1 LADVNSNININ
12 FNTAAALAQ
21 LRSLQAGLS
30 RFHQSLAE
38 GNLAAANAQKGLNA
52 QLIQSVGATGKFSA
66 SQVKVAGS
74 TLAFTSALEKNKLS
88 LREYYR
94 YTMAAAT
101 ANTRVMGKAFAQ
113 EREIINRARRDR
125 VKALQAQYVQ
135 MNKSNAGFMDAIRI
149 MPKSLQMASGKF
161 TELGTRIQYAAQ
173 RQQFLNQLLKQGST
187 QLLNF
192 GKNTQWAGR
201 QLMVGMTMPLVLFG
215 AAAAK
220 SFRELETAIVK
231 FKRVYGNAF
240 TNESEINLA
249 VENIRALATEYT
261 KYGVAVKDTMDMA
274 ATAAA
279 AGFTGRALTAQVET
293 ATKLAV
299 LGQIEQQQALETTI
313 SLQNAFGL
321 SSEELAKKIDFLN
334 AVENQTVLSIE
345 DLTIA
350 IPKAA
355 PIIKQLGG
363 SVEDLAF
370 FLTAMKEG
378 GINAAE
384 GANALKSGLA
394 SMINPS
400 KKAAA
405 FLGDL
410 GINIKGIV
418 EANAGNLQN
427 TIIGF
432 AQALDTLDPL
442 NRARAI
448 EQMFG
453 KFQFSRLS
461 TLFQNVTK
469 DSSQASRALS
479 LAGSSVEELA
489 ILSEREMGKIEDSVG
504 VKFQAAIEQFKQ
516 DIMPLGKIFLE
527 ALTPVVK
534 FFGGLF
540 EKFNGLGDKTKKII
554 AIVVG
559 AVAGLGPVV
568 LMTFGLLMNAVANG
582 IKLFAMLRGGIAKL
596 NGKTNIMGAGF
607 NYMTQEQIENA
618 ASSSQLHQT
627 HTRLVEVFNVEK
639 TAVSGLAASYSAL
652 STQMRAMASQ
662 NPALFAGGKPGAMN
676 AVRGLPPVKR
686 YKTGILSVPGPKGAG
701 DVVPAM
707 LSPGEAVIPT
717 KTTNKYRGLISA
729 MFKDKV
735 PGFMAGRLP
744 GGPGKGVPLSPGPK
758 AVRDAQQARYRR
770 INDAR
775 QGYSDPHPEKQTG
788 PTFIGMPKSSS
799 EATQSRQIL
808 DKISNQVRL
817 GEFGSVP
824 PTDFGTMLQS
834 FSGRSFPA
842 RGVGGVYRKSNGQIV
857 VVKPTIDAKTALAEV
872 RATQIAREVH
882 GLVSPKQTIRTMMDP
897 TDPTGQRKFIV
908 IESPYDPR
916 IATTTGKFS
925 KSEMVKQLVAST
937 LRGDKDLQRPNL
949 SGNVLSDVGTAG
961 VFDRASGFRDF
972 AKVMPSMEQQAI
984 VNLLGVKGGAKKFF
998 AQETSATAA
1007 SMTPA
1012 QYDTAIKAEIR
1023 KSIPRLENLLKTW
1036 NLGPEEKIV
1045 YGNML
1050 QRLKDGAK
1058 TDWAALQPMHARA
1071 GDGVIKAIRGINPES
1086 LSVEQREQ
1094 LSRYSLASLGEEQSS
1109 IDNLKG
1115 TVNKQFLDRLETID
1129 PDRARV
1135 IKAAWFGGKV
1145 DNVPPTG
1152 GSQSFSSPR
1161 QTTFLN
1167 ELDKMTPVNI
1177 DGVTKYV
1184 HDDDMDAFASDPKGR
1199 AKWARTSQ
1207 EVRDM
1212 LLYRMG
1218 AEPDDKGRFVANKK
1232 FTGRFG
1238 DLGAF
1243 TKTLRSTGKQSGGGL
1258 GNTSKIVKPFAKQ
1271 EIEEYNKRVG
1281 NPLTTITGK
1290 QMLADGWSPEEVKD
1304 RLKEN
1309 LSHIKKEVT
1318 GSTSGALKMK
1328 TGEALY
1334 DTRLLN
1340 NYLNADRRSSKI
1352 LDWNGPNNILGL
1364 SDVEEYRRAADFMA
1378 KEQHPTNANER
1389 ALLAKAAELDQI
1401 VINHKDKGNKVPSDL
1416 IIADKRVPKALRTL
1430 ISDPRFQPGRL
1441 LNLAAQSADQV
1452 LVNPN
1457 NETKITVNPKTKKVK
1472 EQRLTNAN
1480 TTPKPVGAVAD
1491 SGSRLDT
1498 RATSLGPNQ
1507 SVVTRSQLLNFR
1519 RGFAKIPTFSMPGK
1533 IDGDPSVGKIT
1544 SSDQL
1549 SKAAQKRINAGL
1561 AEKARLL
1568 AKENKLTKTQIT
1580 RAIEKI
1586 RTQRTETEIT
1596 KANIRLQTQAA
1607 NEAKKNALSPKQ
1619 QKKLDRQTVRQNRME
1634 KVGRYSGGVSMAL
1647 GTAGMGLMMAGQEKA
1662 GMAAMGAS
1670 AVAGLAPMLTN
1681 PAGAVAAGLMVAVGA
1696 IVAFNMALDKAK
1708 KEGIALGNAMSMT
1721 KGKLIE
1727 LSKITNTV
1735 SASESADRKRADLL
1749 VGANEKQR
1757 KVGQTILE
1765 SDFGKSLLADIEA
1778 QVKAGFSSA
1787 DIGKNMGVQL
1797 SAAMLSGVIDSDQAR
1812 SLAMAIGNEL
1822 KDYPLSANIAAEIIQ
1837 ITGPNGENIKKDPL
1851 QVALDID
1858 KKTFET
1864 SKKMVDYA
1872 SGQSFSYW
1880 NALNAFGGIGSVSQ
1894 QFGPIVGGALGKF
1907 SMFDRNKNTSTLIG
1921 PGGTMASAESA
1932 RKGEKGTWHQVQQSI
1947 NPYIYQ
1953 DWYDPKKSGMDKAL
1967 SVLTFGT
1974 TSAYFQI
1981 RDAKAASLKIQTAG
1995 AQLMVQELANNQQ
2008 IIDSLNKQYDIRLKS
2023 AKTEKERAKIQEE
2036 RRAALD
2042 GVNAQNQNQINTI
2055 LASKDKIGE
2064 DAWNAA
2070 IKGAVDELYPKG
2082 PQAALKD
2089 AALLQLE
2096 GMADSAFK
2104 TEMQLQF
2111 ASNLI
2116 DPMTLI
2122 DLLSNEPFQKEYNI
2136 LVDTTFKGDA
2146 AGASVF
2152 SQLMSKAG
2160 LGTDQK
2166 TNVTAMINDTTT
2178 YDAAMKN
2185 ATTDEQ
2191 RAKARGDRQEQID
2204 SIKEAV
2210 AALSQIQETYGINL
2224 DVNDNSVAKVQRIAD
2239 MVKALGGKK
2248 GVTKAELKIMADP
2261 KLGGDPRYQYILDN
2275 WEALVG
2281 DGLTMSATMLLNLE
2295 TMVTDDM
2302 ILQGYLQAAGTTSE
2316 IQTNELMQKGMIPSW
2331 AMDRTAKEKA
2341 AAYFAANPAK
2351 FKEIFGVEYEGQDP
2365 PVKVA
2370 DPLEFLQPL
2379 AMQLKQV
2386 RDNAF
2391 NALTPVKSLLEAF
2404 TNKKTQKDAF
2414 NLFDGIQ
2421 NRLLRFGVGKDFRE
2435 AIDSMSAEEFS
2446 KVAELT
2452 GDRALFTFEKD
2463 KPRSKDTITGLTDT
2477 GLAADQGYRE
2487 RNLGTFNLAN
2497 EETIKDI
2504 QDQSKAYNI
2513 LIGNGLSA
2521 AQALEV
2527 VADKSQAAAIAAGAI
2542 SSSDPDWKL
2551 YISNIKE
2558 STTALERQ
2566 AALNDAIKANE
2577 EFRLY
2582 ADMPNLVSQMKELG
2596 YSTDQVDAVLGNP
2609 KLAKFLVND
2618 LKDGKLDSKEIADYL
2633 NGIEARKII
2642 DIQVALNNGD
2652 IEKASQNG
2660 RQLVDE
2666 LFAAQEGLILFS
2678 DDAKLIKKNEK
2689 EISDKQLLIAGFQQE
2704 IDKLNDKIEDGQ
2716 RKIEEAYT
2724 RPIEDLNEEINDLTR
2739 DLETNPL
2746 FGDRAIK
2753 KIQDESSILSNDL
2766 EIINHAADEVN
2777 KRYDEQAEALSEIQK
2792 INENIV
2798 EQQSNQLDLAD
2809 ALSKGD
2815 ISAAAEAVQAMR
2827 EANAS
2832 QFASDQSD
2840 ALEQARQ
2847 NELNALV
2854 GPQRGLTA
2862 EQISEKQYENAQ
2874 KIYEMENNPTR
2885 LSILE
2890 MIIGK
2895 QDQIYN
2901 YEESR
2906 ELALRGIRKLEDAI
2920 FKIEE
2925 ESIEPLQERIDKL
2938 IYENSV
2944 IQDRINKQIAELTV
2958 LGETRDTWG
2967 EINAKLDYAAAAFK
2981 ALNGS
2986 KDLAGLLQSIR
2997 EIDSTWTNIL
3007 QTMSLYAGA
3016 IPSNG
3021 SVQDSINKIGGVGAT
3036 AYVAPESTAEDV
3048 AAAEKFDSVVAELDH
3063 AQAALDSAQEDF
3075 DAAVKLGNAYGVR
3088 NAGVRLENAKARLAA
3103 AQIAYNATLPSSDS
3117 NNPGGRNKNTFQY
3130 LATGGKVKPEYFET
3144 GKLARGTDTVPA
3156 MLTPGEFVVKKS
3168 AVKKYGSKF
3177 FKNLNDKKY
3186 PKKTASITPA
3196 AVLDIISRIGPS
3208 LDIKPKSA
3216 YDANNQPTGSP
3227 QGRYWGELERLYEGS
3242 PIGFDKNGKPI
3253 FNTTGKDPWGGTEI
3267 PGLPFSGKVANFSDY
3282 FHQLAEQPKASSSP
3296 GMGIDK
3302 TPDRYAGSGASTGGI
3317 GSGVYRAGGLQLF
3330 SRGGMVNPLMM
3341 HDGGM
3346 VGRPPH
3352 PNAPEGHIH
3361 HPDGSMTFK
3370 GKALTRDG
3378 NPAGFREIFRK
3389 SNWEQTANF
3398 FGLPSIGKTIQDL
3411 VKFGGPHG
3419 MIMAKLQG
3427 KEMKSNLGDNLTA
3440 ALSVIPIPVM
3450 KLLKPAMNLVSK
3462 VIPQGAKNFL
3472 ANQGIDMFSKLS
3484 TKLNA
3489 PKITSKP
3496 NTEPS
3501 LSKDTIEMI
3510 EKYKANIQTNIKE
3523 IEQLKNGTYLHPG
3536 TKEPVVGQEAE
3547 NLINYRKGWIV
3558 EDQERIALGLK
3569 YDVPPD
3575 IFGTLGEYTTHPTT
3589 AQGTNKEAIDLIANL
3604 RKIGKPM
3611 TVYRGLSYKDLGDIA
3626 GFRMMPNTLGMMNGL
3641 DWMKQWGHPM
3651 EVLAPGAAYAH
3662 GWLPNA
3668 ADLIKASGKPAPR
3681 SDDLKN
3687 AAPFM
3692 WFGQGIKPGESW
3704 IPENIK
3710 STTESLDWAKYIAN
3724 QGGTG
3729 GGEAGAVARIEL
3741 GPDVRGLK
3749 NLMDFGM
3756 GGTVA
3761 DLTATEQLLAPY
3773 TNYILKEVKPL
3784 GLNIPGK
3791 GGFERVDYHVGH
3803 KYYTSPDIPL
3813 GSGPFDEWVGGNNFS
3828 KLLDE
3833 YVFEANQ
3840 TLPVPSIAGDM
3851 GYPTF
3856 NTVSNSS
3863 TIDSISELTS
3873 NSVSPDYIA
3882 NVAARAA
3889 TMSAVAEKL
3898 RTNALEKQ
3906 NLQNAAKAEG
3916 YAKRGYAS
3924 GGLVPKHFAAG
3935 GYASGT
3941 DTVPAML
3948 TPGEFVIKK
3957 SSVDK
3962 YGKDFLHDINVQR
3975 LHDGGEVGHRHLSA
3989 GHMASDYKA
3998 RKPWY
4003 KKVGNFIAEAVKETG
4018 RSAEWL
4024 AHLNSQLMYGDKSPT
4039 GFVIKKLTGTSLPE
4053 PKFISKNNQDTYDA
4067 IAALRAAGMDSE
4079 ANKAFA
4085 MKTGMSGLNVG
4096 SLFVGGAL
4104 GSGLT
4109 RSAIS
4114 AYGATKGV
4122 PALGTLLPTGSLSY
4136 GTKAG
4141 LGAASNLGSSAYLS
4155 TTKAFTPKTT
4165 VHAMGPEGFNS
4176 PSLVQKSVTTKEN
4189 PITKSLKELFG
4200 KATNAISSGVKGIV
4214 PNILQ
4219 NPLMT
4224 RVASMFPKIN
4234 SFTIPKIISTIKQKK
4249 GIELSPWEKAQKDAM
4264 ELANSGGFTP
4274 IESLMSAKYSTLV
4287 QELSALTPKSG
4298 TFKAP
4303 KSGIEYG
4310 YHFYPG
4316 KVSQLDDESRLIPGI
4331 ENFSISGH
4339 LGEALGPAHK
4349 IAVTDLVSGTP
4360 IASLTWD
4367 SITGT
4372 IGMAQTLKAYQDQG
4386 IMRWLNEYA
4395 ATFSRLK
4402 HSLYRT
4408 EEGKGY
4414 STAIGGIMP
4423 DKIVVDRP
4431 LPINLAIL
4439 EALKTSGIGSVFED
4453 HIKRLGPGLNIR
4465 TIPPAIRTPAL
4476 PDPVPLRSSREDFL
4490 DWMRRAQEPNVIPK
4504 PDTVTT
4510 EPSRSVFDWLR
4521 GTWSRVTKDPD
4532 VISKPDTPAFTEP
4545 TGRLIFPLNQSGT
4558 IFRDDGTLA
4567 AQISNIRY
4575 GPDDVYRNYLD
4586 EALISSI
4593 GRAAIRKGNDGN
4605 LYYKAKGGIIPEKF
4619 VSGGYA
4625 MGTDTVPAM
4634 LTPGEFVMSRYAVQS
4649 HGADTMKAINN
4660 GSTVGESVYNY
4671 SINVNVK
4678 SDSNPDEIARAVMT
4692 QIKSVDSQKIR
4703 GVRV

>member
-1 LADVNSNININ
+1 MADVNSNININ
-12 FNTAAALAQ
+12 FDTNAALAQ

-52 QLIQSVGATGKFSA
+52 QLLQSVGATGKFSA

-125 VKALQAQYVQ
+125 VKALQAQYIQ

-201 QLMVGMTMPLVLFG
+201 QLMVGLTMPLALFG
-215 AAAAK
+215 SAAAK

-261 KYGVAVKDTMDMA
+261 KYGVSVTKTMEMA
-274 ATAAA
+274 GTAAA
-279 AGFTGRALTAQVET
+279 AGFSGRALTAQVET

-378 GINAAE
+378 GINASE

-540 EKFNGLGDKTKKII
+540 EKFNGLGDSTKKVI
-554 AIVVG
+554 AVVVA
-559 AVAGLGPVV
+559 AVAGLGPIV

-676 AVRGLPPVKR
+676 SVRGLPPVRK

-775 QGYSDPHPEKQTG
+775 QGYSEPHPEKKTG

-808 DKISNQVRL
+808 DKISNQVKL

-916 IATTTGKFS
+916 IASMSGKFS

-1012 QYDTAIKAEIR
+1012 QYDTAIKTEIR
-1023 KSIPRLENLLKTW
+1023 KSIPRLENLLKSW
-1036 NLGPEEKIV
+1036 DKNLGPEEKIV

-1058 TDWAALQPMHARA
+1058 TNWAALHPIHARA
-1071 GDGVIKAIRGINPES
+1071 GE
-1086 LSVEQREQ
+1086 
-1094 LSRYSLASLGEEQSS
+1094 
-1109 IDNLKG
+1109 
-1115 TVNKQFLDRLETID
+1115 
-1129 PDRARV
+1129 
-1135 IKAAWFGGKV
+1135 
-1145 DNVPPTG
+1145 
-1152 GSQSFSSPR
+1152 
-1161 QTTFLN
+1161 
-1167 ELDKMTPVNI
+1167 
-1177 DGVTKYV
+1177 GVTKLELGDFEKFKNV
-1184 HDDDMDAFASDPKGR
+1184 PESKAQIEKLVTGLSNDAAGQLERLPKEQRDRVLAALGKEKPAPTHMSQGKLMKFVKENMIYRDGLFYDKKSLDAGR
-1199 AKWARTSQ
+1199 DTAGKTYDQ
-1207 EVRDM
+1207 VM
-1212 LLYRMG
+1212 KKVFYQMG
-1218 AEPDDKGRFVANKK
+1218 LVEKD
-1232 FTGRFG
+1232 
-1238 DLGAF
+1238 GAF
-1243 TKTLRSTGKQSGGGL
+1243 VSDKKINMPSRLRDAMSPEGKAGGGWRTNVPKSSLLWKALDAEEQNFRAANMVAGKNDPLKNVREKLKSLGYTEKQIATALRS
-1258 GNTSKIVKPFAKQ
+1258 
-1271 EIEEYNKRVG
+1271 E
-1281 NPLTTITGK
+1281 
-1290 QMLADGWSPEEVKD
+1290 
-1304 RLKEN
+1304 
-1309 LSHIKKEVT
+1309 LSHVE
-1318 GSTSGALKMK
+1318 K
-1328 TGEALY
+1328 TGESGRGPAKYSKGSAMFDL
-1334 DTRLLN
+1334 RLLN
-1340 NYLNADRRSSKI
+1340 NYMNTKNRPQNI
-1352 LDWNGPNNILGL
+1352 LDWNAKNGNPLGL
-1364 SDVEEYRRAADFMA
+1364 TPTQIKEFEKAANYMKPGA
-1378 KEQHPTNANER
+1378 HPTTLDDIKLVQKSAQLDVLADEYLKQQKVKPKGFPKLGQVNASKGLL
-1389 ALLAKAAELDQI
+1389 ALLDDRIGTGYYDSSKPVFNLSSGVDQSQ
-1401 VINHKDKGNKVPSDL
+1401 K
-1416 IIADKRVPKALRTL
+1416 
-1430 ISDPRFQPGRL
+1430 
-1441 LNLAAQSADQV
+1441 V
-1452 LVNPN
+1452 LVDPN
-1457 NETKITVNPKTKKVK
+1457 NEFKVDTKTGKVTK
-1472 EQRLTNAN
+1472 LTNAN
-1480 TTPKPVGAVAD
+1480 TGAKPAGAVAD
-1491 SGSRLDT
+1491 SGSSRDRRTTTET
-1498 RATSLGPNQ
+1498 RTQ
-1507 SVVTRSQLLNFR
+1507 RVVTRSQLASFR
-1519 RGFAKIPTFSMPGK
+1519 RGFGKIPGFSMPGK

-1549 SKAAQKRINAGL
+1549 SKAAQKRIDAGL

-1619 QKKLDRQTVRQNRME
+1619 QKKLDRQTVRQNRVE
-1634 KVGRYSGGVSMAL
+1634 KVSRFSGGASMAL
-1647 GTAGMGLMMAGQEKA
+1647 GTAGMGLMMAGNEKG
-1662 GMAAMGAS
+1662 GMAMMGAS
-1670 AVAGLAPMLTN
+1670 AVAGMAPSLMN
-1681 PAGAVAAGLMVAVGA
+1681 PVGAVVAGLAVAVGA
-1696 IVAFNMALDKAK
+1696 IVAFNMALSKAK

-1727 LSKITNTV
+1727 LSKITNSV

-1765 SDFGKSLLADIEA
+1765 SEFGKSLLADIET

-1851 QVALDID
+1851 KVALDID

-1864 SKKMVDYA
+1864 SNKMIDYA
-1872 SGQSFSYW
+1872 SKQSFSYF
-1880 NALNAFGGIGSVSQ
+1880 NALSAYGGIGSTANQ
-1894 QFGPIVGGALGKF
+1894 MGPILGGVLGKL
-1907 SMFDRNKNTSTLIG
+1907 SIFDRNKNTSTLIG
-1921 PGGTMASAESA
+1921 SGGTMASSESA
-1932 RKGEKGTWHQVQQSI
+1932 RKGEKGTWHRVQQAI
-1947 NPYIYQ
+1947 NPAIYQ

-1974 TSAYFQI
+1974 TSTYFQI

-2008 IIDSLNKQYDIRLKS
+2008 IIDSLNKQYDIRLKT

-2042 GVNAQNQNQINTI
+2042 GVNAQNKNQINTI
-2055 LASKDKIGE
+2055 LASKDKIGV

-2178 YDAAMKN
+2178 YDKAMANAGFDADGNRVSEADADKN
-2185 ATTDEQ
+2185 RATA
-2191 RAKARGDRQEQID
+2191 RANRQEQID

-2248 GVTKAELKIMADP
+2248 SVTKLELEAMKNA
-2261 KLGGDPRYQYILDN
+2261 DPRYQYIFDN

-2331 AMDRTAKEKA
+2331 AQDRTTKEKA

-2365 PVKVA
+2365 PVKVT

-2404 TNKKTQKDAF
+2404 TNKQTQKDAF

-2421 NRLLRFGVGKDFRE
+2421 NRLLKMGVGKDFRE
-2435 AIDSMSAEEFS
+2435 AIDSMSAEDFA
-2446 KVAELT
+2446 KVAALT
-2452 GDRALFTFEKD
+2452 GDRALFTFEKG
-2463 KPRSKDTITGLTDT
+2463 KARSKDTIKGLTDT
-2477 GLAADQGYRE
+2477 GKAVDQGYRE

-2527 VADKSQAAAIAAGAI
+2527 VADKAQAAALASGAI
-2542 SSSDPDWKL
+2542 SSSDPDWQT
-2551 YISNIKE
+2551 YVTNIRLAN
-2558 STTALERQ
+2558 TALERQ
-2566 AALNDAIKANE
+2566 ATLNNAIKANE

-2582 ADMPNLVSQMKELG
+2582 ADMPLLVSQMKELG
-2596 YSTDQVDAVLGNP
+2596 YSVDQIDAVLGDP
-2609 KLAKFLVND
+2609 KLAKILVEN
-2618 LKDGKLDSKEIADYL
+2618 LKNGESAAKAIADYID
-2633 NGIEARKII
+2633 NIEARKII
-2642 DIQVALNNGD
+2642 DIQVALNKGD
-2652 IEKASQNG
+2652 LKGASQNG
-2660 RQLVDE
+2660 RQLVDD
-2666 LFAAQEGLILFS
+2666 LFAAQEGLILFGA
-2678 DDAKLIKKNEK
+2678 DAKLIRANEK
-2689 EISDKQLLIAGFQQE
+2689 EIADKQLQIAGFQQTIE
-2704 IDKLNDKIEDGQ
+2704 KLNDQIEDGQ
-2716 RKIEEAYT
+2716 RKIEESYT
-2724 RPIEDLNEEINDLTR
+2724 RPIEDLNEEINDLSR

-2753 KIQDESSILSNDL
+2753 KIQDESSVLSNDL
-2766 EIINHAADEVN
+2766 EIINHAAEEVN
-2777 KRYDEQAEALSEIQK
+2777 KRYDEQADALSEIQK

-2815 ISAAAEAVQAMR
+2815 ISAAAQAVQAMR
-2827 EANAS
+2827 EASAS
-2832 QFASDQSD
+2832 QFESDQSD

-2847 NELNALV
+2847 NELMSLV
-2854 GPQRGLTA
+2854 GPKSGLTA
-2862 EQISEKQYENAQ
+2862 EQINEKQYVNAQ
-2874 KIYEMENNPTR
+2874 KIYDMENDPTR

-2895 QDQIYN
+2895 QDQIYS

-2920 FKIEE
+2920 SKIEE
-2925 ESIEPLQERIDKL
+2925 ESIEPLQERIDAL
-2938 IYENSV
+2938 VYQNQV
-2944 IQDRINKQIAELTV
+2944 IQARIDKEIAELTV
-2958 LGETRDTWG
+2958 LGNTKIAWA
-2967 EINAKLDYAAAAFK
+2967 EINAQLDAAGAAFA

-2986 KDLAGLLQSIR
+2986 KDLAGLLASAR
-2997 EIDSTWTNIL
+2997 ELDQTWSNIVKTL
-3007 QTMSLYAGA
+3007 SLYAGA
-3016 IPSNG
+3016 APTTG
-3021 SVQDSINKIGGVGAT
+3021 PLQDAINAIGGVGAN
-3036 AYVAPESTAEDV
+3036 AYVPPVSTAEDIA
-3048 AAAEKFDSVVAELDH
+3048 AAAEFDRVVAELDK
-3063 AQAALDSAQEDF
+3063 AQAYSDWIAENGRSEEQFKL
-3075 DAAVKLGNAYGVR
+3075 AA
-3088 NAGVRLENAKARLAA
+3088 ARLAA
-3103 AQIAYNATLPSSDS
+3103 AQAAYDATIPKYDP
-3117 NNPGGRNKNTFQY
+3117 NTVGGGGGLNSFRFM
-3130 LATGGKVKPEYFET
+3130 ATGGMVRPKYFKT
-3144 GKLARGTDTVPA
+3144 GGINKGTDTVPA
-3156 MLTPGEFVVKKS
+3156 MLTPGEFVVKRS

-3186 PKKTASITPA
+3186 SKNNKAITPKE
-3196 AVLDIISRIGPS
+3196 VLDIVRNLGSSIPV
-3208 LDIKPKSA
+3208 KPKSA

-3227 QGRYWGELERLYEGS
+3227 QGRYWGELERLYQGS
-3242 PIGFDKNGKPI
+3242 PLGFDKNGKPI

-3282 FHQLAEQPKASSSP
+3282 WHQLAEQPRESSGP

-3302 TPDRYAGSGASTGGI
+3302 TPDRYAGSGASMGGI
-3317 GSGVYRAGGLQLF
+3317 GSGVYGITGLRMF
-3330 SRGGMVNPLMM
+3330 SKGGMVPHSLGMSSMGKGSGKTSQNSLLPGVRENRYQYGPGKTR
-3341 HDGGM
+3341 GGFE
-3346 VGRPPH
+3346 P
-3352 PNAPEGHIH
+3352 
-3361 HPDGSMTFK
+3361 
-3370 GKALTRDG
+3370 
-3378 NPAGFREIFRK
+3378 GFRK
-3389 SNWEQTANF
+3389 EQFEQVANF
-3398 FGLPSIGKTIQDL
+3398 FGLPSIAKTGYDL
-3411 VKFGGPHG
+3411 AKYGGIPG
-3419 MIMAKLQG
+3419 MIQAKIDG
-3427 KEMKSNLGDNLTA
+3427 KEMRSNAGDNLTA
-3440 ALSVIPIPVM
+3440 ALSVIPIPLM
-3450 KLLKPAMNLVSK
+3450 KLLKPLGRFASK
-3462 VIPQGAKNFL
+3462 IVPQGVKNFISDPVKGL
-3472 ANQGIDMFSKLS
+3472 GIDMFSKLS
-3484 TKLNA
+3484 AKLN
-3489 PKITSKP
+3489 
-3496 NTEPS
+3496 PS
-3501 LSKDTIEMI
+3501 VSTPTGSLV
-3510 EKYKANIQTNIKE
+3510 
-3523 IEQLKNGTYLHPG
+3523 EQ
-3536 TKEPVVGQEAE
+3536 
-3547 NLINYRKGWIV
+3547 
-3558 EDQERIALGLK
+3558 GLT
-3569 YDVPPD
+3569 PP
-3575 IFGTLGEYTTHPTT
+3575 T
-3589 AQGTNKEAIDLIANL
+3589 
-3604 RKIGKPM
+3604 
-3611 TVYRGLSYKDLGDIA
+3611 
-3626 GFRMMPNTLGMMNGL
+3626 NTLPKDPNLWDDNYFSEPYVPTKTEKVLSSLANTGKVGL
-3641 DWMKQWGHPM
+3641 ELSH
-3651 EVLAPGAAYAH
+3651 
-3662 GWLPNA
+3662 
-3668 ADLIKASGKPAPR
+3668 LIYK
-3681 SDDLKN
+3681 
-3687 AAPFM
+3687 
-3692 WFGQGIKPGESW
+3692 
-3704 IPENIK
+3704 
-3710 STTESLDWAKYIAN
+3710 T
-3724 QGGTG
+3724 
-3729 GGEAGAVARIEL
+3729 
-3741 GPDVRGLK
+3741 
-3749 NLMDFGM
+3749 
-3756 GGTVA
+3756 
-3761 DLTATEQLLAPY
+3761 
-3773 TNYILKEVKPL
+3773 
-3784 GLNIPGK
+3784 
-3791 GGFERVDYHVGH
+3791 
-3803 KYYTSPDIPL
+3803 
-3813 GSGPFDEWVGGNNFS
+3813 
-3828 KLLDE
+3828 
-3833 YVFEANQ
+3833 
-3840 TLPVPSIAGDM
+3840 
-3851 GYPTF
+3851 
-3856 NTVSNSS
+3856 
-3863 TIDSISELTS
+3863 
-3873 NSVSPDYIA
+3873 
-3882 NVAARAA
+3882 
-3889 TMSAVAEKL
+3889 
-3898 RTNALEKQ
+3898 
-3906 NLQNAAKAEG
+3906 
-3916 YAKRGYAS
+3916 
-3924 GGLVPKHFAAG
+3924 
-3935 GYASGT
+3935 
-3941 DTVPAML
+3941 
-3948 TPGEFVIKK
+3948 
-3957 SSVDK
+3957 K
-3962 YGKDFLHDINVQR
+3962 YGITD
-3975 LHDGGEVGHRHLSA
+3975 
-3989 GHMASDYKA
+3989 
-3998 RKPWY
+3998 
-4003 KKVGNFIAEAVKETG
+4003 
-4018 RSAEWL
+4018 
-4024 AHLNSQLMYGDKSPT
+4024 
-4039 GFVIKKLTGTSLPE
+4039 
-4053 PKFISKNNQDTYDA
+4053 
-4067 IAALRAAGMDSE
+4067 
-4079 ANKAFA
+4079 
-4085 MKTGMSGLNVG
+4085 
-4096 SLFVGGAL
+4096 FVGGAKKPIESAWNYL
-4104 GSGLT
+4104 DPNRRSTYPPIKAFGSALT
-4109 RSAIS
+4109 APLAKPVAKLAKEFNPYAIS
-4114 AYGATKGV
+4114 NLETHYKDLSYIQRSMIPKGGSRHEASYSTLFENIGSDIATPIKAKLTGYKDSVKSRVDEKFGDTGFLWNLKRSQDPHYTPERQASYLKQAFVESVPGPLGALLQMKLGVHRSVKEIMDFPSPLERELKARVDPYSRPMAAHGPGLYSSTSAETSKIYSHFGDFEYGVSLTPKAILKVLTGKGILSTRQEKKFALKYKKKTGLGYIPSIDSMNSDITDPYMQAILKAGYIGYRTGTEFTNWGIGNIPGMHLKPIATPDTIIRKIGDEYV
-4122 PALGTLLPTGSLSY
+4122 TFPASAVTNPAKPALNSVSEIGTSKASVATLAGTALGT
-4136 GTKAG
+4136 AG
-4141 LGAASNLGSSAYLS
+4141 LTGLS
-4155 TTKAFTPKTT
+4155 
-4165 VHAMGPEGFNS
+4165 
-4176 PSLVQKSVTTKEN
+4176 LY
-4189 PITKSLKELFG
+4189 
-4200 KATNAISSGVKGIV
+4200 NAINANAGNPTLEDIV
-4214 PNILQ
+4214 SNKV
-4219 NPLMT
+4219 N
-4224 RVASMFPKIN
+4224 K
-4234 SFTIPKIISTIKQKK
+4234 
-4249 GIELSPWEKAQKDAM
+4249 
-4264 ELANSGGFTP
+4264 NSGGLGGRFA
-4274 IESLMSAKYSTLV
+4274 MQA
-4287 QELSALTPKSG
+4287 LSSG
-4298 TFKAP
+4298 
-4303 KSGIEYG
+4303 G
-4310 YHFYPG
+4310 
-4316 KVSQLDDESRLIPGI
+4316 
-4331 ENFSISGH
+4331 
-4339 LGEALGPAHK
+4339 
-4349 IAVTDLVSGTP
+4349 
-4360 IASLTWD
+4360 
-4367 SITGT
+4367 
-4372 IGMAQTLKAYQDQG
+4372 
-4386 IMRWLNEYA
+4386 
-4395 ATFSRLK
+4395 
-4402 HSLYRT
+4402 
-4408 EEGKGY
+4408 
-4414 STAIGGIMP
+4414 
-4423 DKIVVDRP
+4423 
-4431 LPINLAIL
+4431 LA
-4439 EALKTSGIGSVFED
+4439 
-4453 HIKRLGPGLNIR
+4453 
-4465 TIPPAIRTPAL
+4465 
-4476 PDPVPLRSSREDFL
+4476 
-4490 DWMRRAQEPNVIPK
+4490 
-4504 PDTVTT
+4504 
-4510 EPSRSVFDWLR
+4510 R
-4521 GTWSRVTKDPD
+4521 GTD
-4532 VISKPDTPAFTEP
+4532 I
-4545 TGRLIFPLNQSGT
+4545 
-4558 IFRDDGTLA
+4558 
-4567 AQISNIRY
+4567 
-4575 GPDDVYRNYLD
+4575 
-4586 EALISSI
+4586 
-4593 GRAAIRKGNDGN
+4593 
-4605 LYYKAKGGIIPEKF
+4605 
-4619 VSGGYA
+4619 
-4625 MGTDTVPAM
+4625 VPAM
-4634 LTPGEFVMSRYAVQS
+4634 LTPGEFVMSKYAVES

-4692 QIKSVDSQKIR
+4692 QIKSIDSQKIR

>member
-1 LADVNSNININ
+1 MADVNSNININ

-378 GINAAE
+378 GINASE

-639 TAVSGLAASYSAL
+639 NAVSGLAASYSAL

-775 QGYSDPHPEKQTG
+775 QGYSEPHPEKQTG

-916 IATTTGKFS
+916 IATMTGKFS

-1036 NLGPEEKIV
+1036 NLNPEEKIV

-1071 GDGVIKAIRGINPES
+1071 GEGVAKLALGDFEKFQNVPES
-1086 LSVEQREQ
+1086 KAQIEKLVTGLSNDAAGQLERLPKEQRDRVLAALGKEKPAPTHMSQGKLMKFVKENMIYRDGLFYDKKSLDAGRDTAGKTYDQVMKKVFYQMGLVEKDGAFVSDKKINMPSRLRDAMSPEGKAGGGWRTNVPKNSLLWKALDAEEQ
-1094 LSRYSLASLGEEQSS
+1094 NFRAANMVAGKNDPLKNVREKLKSLGYTE
-1109 IDNLKG
+1109 
-1115 TVNKQFLDRLETID
+1115 KQIAT
-1129 PDRARV
+1129 A
-1135 IKAAWFGGKV
+1135 
-1145 DNVPPTG
+1145 
-1152 GSQSFSSPR
+1152 
-1161 QTTFLN
+1161 
-1167 ELDKMTPVNI
+1167 
-1177 DGVTKYV
+1177 
-1184 HDDDMDAFASDPKGR
+1184 
-1199 AKWARTSQ
+1199 
-1207 EVRDM
+1207 
-1212 LLYRMG
+1212 
-1218 AEPDDKGRFVANKK
+1218 
-1232 FTGRFG
+1232 
-1238 DLGAF
+1238 
-1243 TKTLRSTGKQSGGGL
+1243 LRS
-1258 GNTSKIVKPFAKQ
+1258 
-1271 EIEEYNKRVG
+1271 E
-1281 NPLTTITGK
+1281 
-1290 QMLADGWSPEEVKD
+1290 
-1304 RLKEN
+1304 
-1309 LSHIKKEVT
+1309 LSHVE
-1318 GSTSGALKMK
+1318 K
-1328 TGEALY
+1328 TGESGRGPAKYSKGSAMFDL
-1334 DTRLLN
+1334 RLLN
-1340 NYLNADRRSSKI
+1340 NYMNTKNRPQNI
-1352 LDWNGPNNILGL
+1352 LDWNAKNGNPLGL
-1364 SDVEEYRRAADFMA
+1364 TPTQIKEFEKAANYMKPGA
-1378 KEQHPTNANER
+1378 HPTTLDDIKLVQKSAQLDVLADEYLKQQKVKPKGFPKLGQVSASKGLL
-1389 ALLAKAAELDQI
+1389 ALLDDRIGTGYYDSSKPVFNLSSGVDQSQ
-1401 VINHKDKGNKVPSDL
+1401 K
-1416 IIADKRVPKALRTL
+1416 
-1430 ISDPRFQPGRL
+1430 
-1441 LNLAAQSADQV
+1441 V
-1452 LVNPN
+1452 LVDPK
-1457 NETKITVNPKTKKVK
+1457 NEFKVDTKTGKITK
-1472 EQRLTNAN
+1472 LTDA
-1480 TTPKPVGAVAD
+1480 TTGAKPVGAVAD
-1491 SGSRLDT
+1491 SGSPRD
-1498 RATSLGPNQ
+1498 RRVATETPTQ
-1507 SVVTRSQLLNFR
+1507 RVVTRRQAAIFR

-1586 RTQRTETEIT
+1586 RAQRTETEMT

-1619 QKKLDRQTVRQNRME
+1619 QKKLDRQTVRQNRVE
-1634 KVGRYSGGVSMAL
+1634 KIGRYSGGASMAL
-1647 GTAGMGLMMAGQEKA
+1647 GTAGMGLMMAGNEKG
-1662 GMAAMGAS
+1662 GMAMMGAS
-1670 AVAGLAPMLTN
+1670 AVAGMAPMLAS

-1696 IVAFNMALDKAK
+1696 LVAFNMALDKAK

-1880 NALNAFGGIGSVSQ
+1880 NALNAFGGIGSVSN

-1907 SMFDRNKNTSTLIG
+1907 SMFDRKKNTSTLIG
-1921 PGGTMASAESA
+1921 PGGTMADAEAA
-1932 RKGEKGTWHQVQQSI
+1932 RRGDKGLSHQIQQSI

-2008 IIDSLNKQYDIRLKS
+2008 IIDSLNKQYDIRLKT

-2096 GMADSAFK
+2096 GMPDSAFK

-2178 YDAAMKN
+2178 YDKAMANAGFDADGNRVSEADADKN
-2185 ATTDEQ
+2185 RATA
-2191 RAKARGDRQEQID
+2191 RANRQEEID

-2248 GVTKAELKIMADP
+2248 SVTKLELGKMKDN
-2261 KLGGDPRYQYILDN
+2261 DPRYQYIFDN

-2302 ILQGYLQAAGTTSE
+2302 ILQGYLQAAGTKSE

-2331 AMDRTAKEKA
+2331 AQDRTTKEKA

-2365 PVKVA
+2365 PVKVT

-2435 AIDSMSAEEFS
+2435 AIDSMSAEEFA

-2477 GLAADQGYRE
+2477 GLSVDQGYRE

-2497 EETIKDI
+2497 EETIIDI
-2504 QDQSKAYNI
+2504 QNQAKAYNI
-2513 LIGNGLSA
+2513 LIGNGLTA

-2542 SSSDPDWKL
+2542 SSSDPDWKI

-2596 YSTDQVDAVLGNP
+2596 YSADQVDAVLGNP

-2618 LKDGKLDSKEIADYL
+2618 LKDGKLDAKEIADYL

-2689 EISDKQLLIAGFQQE
+2689 EISDKQLLIAGFQQQ
-2704 IDKLNDKIEDGQ
+2704 IDELNDKIEDGQ

-2854 GPQRGLTA
+2854 GPKRGLTA

-2986 KDLAGLLQSIR
+2986 KDLAGLLSSIR
-2997 EIDSTWTNIL
+2997 QIDATWTNIL

-3021 SVQDSINKIGGVGAT
+3021 SVQDSINAIGGVGAN
-3036 AYVAPESTAEDV
+3036 AYVAPESTAEDIAT
-3048 AAAEKFDSVVAELDH
+3048 AAKFDSVVAELDH

-3075 DAAVKLGNAYGVR
+3075 DAAVKLKNPYGVR
-3088 NAGVRLENAKARLAA
+3088 NAGIKLENAKARLAA

-3208 LDIKPKSA
+3208 LDIKPKSS

-3227 QGRYWGELERLYEGS
+3227 SGRYWGELERLYEGS

-3282 FHQLAEQPKASSSP
+3282 WHQLAEQPKASSSP

-3427 KEMKSNLGDNLTA
+3427 KEMKSSLGDNLTA

-3450 KLLKPAMNLVSK
+3450 KLLKPAVNKISK
-3462 VIPQGAKNFL
+3462 IIPQGVKNFVSDPVKGL
-3472 ANQGIDMFSKLS
+3472 GIDMFSKLS

-3501 LSKDTIEMI
+3501 LSKDTIEMV

-3523 IEQLKNGTYLHPG
+3523 IEELKNGTYFHPG

-3569 YDVPPD
+3569 YDIPPD

-3773 TNYILKEVKPL
+3773 TNYILKEVNPL

-3791 GGFERVDYHVGH
+3791 GGFERVGYHVGH

-3863 TIDSISELTS
+3863 PIDSISELTS

-3889 TMSAVAEKL
+3889 TLSAVAEKL
-3898 RTNALEKQ
+3898 RTDALEKQ

-3924 GGLVPKHFAAG
+3924 GGLVLKHFAAG

-3975 LHDGGEVGHRHLSA
+3975 LDDGGEVGHRRDKS
-3989 GHMASDYKA
+3989 K
-3998 RKPWY
+3998 
-4003 KKVGNFIAEAVKETG
+4003 GNFFSRFNPVNAFSSMFSGMFNLGGSKTFKTSTNIKSKITQQEKDYMALQT
-4018 RSAEWL
+4018 
-4024 AHLNSQLMYGDKSPT
+4024 SQLLSGYTSAFNLKNKTSPEIF
-4039 GFVIKKLTGTSLPE
+4039 GSKKLGVLADVLGVLPGVGLA
-4053 PKFISKNNQDTYDA
+4053 T
-4067 IAALRAAGMDSE
+4067 RAA
-4079 ANKAFA
+4079 N
-4085 MKTGMSGLNVG
+4085 
-4096 SLFVGGAL
+4096 
-4104 GSGLT
+4104 
-4109 RSAIS
+4109 R
-4114 AYGATKGV
+4114 AT
-4122 PALGTLLPTGSLSY
+4122 S
-4136 GTKAG
+4136 
-4141 LGAASNLGSSAYLS
+4141 
-4155 TTKAFTPKTT
+4155 
-4165 VHAMGPEGFNS
+4165 
-4176 PSLVQKSVTTKEN
+4176 
-4189 PITKSLKELFG
+4189 IT
-4200 KATNAISSGVKGIV
+4200 
-4214 PNILQ
+4214 LQ
-4219 NPLMT
+4219 NPLLT
-4224 RVASMFPKIN
+4224 KASSMFPKIN
-4234 SFTIPKIISTIKQKK
+4234 SFTIPKAISNIKQKR
-4249 GIELSPWEKAQKDAM
+4249 GIKLSAWEKAQKDAM
-4264 ELANSGGFTP
+4264 ELAESGGFTP
-4274 IESLMSAKYSTLV
+4274 IESLLSADYYKLV
-4287 QELSALTPKSG
+4287 NELSALTPKSG
-4298 TFKAP
+4298 TFRAP
-4303 KSGIEYG
+4303 KSGTQYG
-4310 YHFYPG
+4310 YNFYPA
-4316 KVSQLDDESRLIPGI
+4316 KVSKLDDESTVRANI
-4331 ENFSISGH
+4331 ENFAVSGH
-4339 LGEALGPAHK
+4339 LGEQLGPPHRMV
-4349 IAVTDLVSGTP
+4349 VTDLVSGQQA
-4360 IASLTWD
+4360 ASLTWD

-4372 IGMAQTLKAYQDQG
+4372 IAMAKTEKAYEGQG
-4386 IMRWLNEYA
+4386 LMRWLNEYA

-4408 EEGKGY
+4408 AEGKGY
-4414 STAIGGIMP
+4414 STAIGGVMP
-4423 DKIVVDRP
+4423 DKIVIDRP
-4431 LPINLAIL
+4431 LPINLAIY
-4439 EALKTSGIGSVFED
+4439 EALKTSGLGSSFED
-4453 HIKRLGPGLNIR
+4453 RIQKITASLTPTRAVPNEPATTGPSK
-4465 TIPPAIRTPAL
+4465 
-4476 PDPVPLRSSREDFL
+4476 PVFDWLSGTWSSVTKDT
-4490 DWMRRAQEPNVIPK
+4490 DVIPK
-4504 PDTVTT
+4504 PTT
-4510 EPSRSVFDWLR
+4510 ATTGPFRSVFDWLR
-4521 GTWSRVTKDPD
+4521 GTWSRVTKDTD
-4532 VISKPDTPAFTEP
+4532 VVPKPDTPAFPEP
-4545 TGRLIFPLNQSGT
+4545 TGRILFPLNGRGT
-4558 IFRDDGTLA
+4558 ILRDDSTLA
-4567 AQISNIRY
+4567 AQISGSRY
-4575 GPDDVYRNYLD
+4575 GSDSWEAALMD
-4586 EALISSI
+4586 ESLIVSI
-4593 GRAAIRKGNDGN
+4593 GRAAIRKGTDGH

-4692 QIKSVDSQKIR
+4692 QIKSIDSQKIR

>member
-1 LADVNSNININ
+1 MADVNSNININ

-378 GINAAE
+378 GINASE

-676 AVRGLPPVKR
+676 AVRGLPPVRK

-775 QGYSDPHPEKQTG
+775 QGYSEPHPEKKTG

-916 IATTTGKFS
+916 IATMTGKFS

-1036 NLGPEEKIV
+1036 DKSLGPEEKIV

-1243 TKTLRSTGKQSGGGL
+1243 TKTLRSTGKQSGGGI

-1441 LNLAAQSADQV
+1441 INLAAQSADQV

-1480 TTPKPVGAVAD
+1480 TTPKPIGAVAD

-1586 RTQRTETEIT
+1586 RAQRTETEMT

-1619 QKKLDRQTVRQNRME
+1619 QKKLDRQTVRQARVE
-1634 KVGRYSGGVSMAL
+1634 KIGRFSGGASMAL
-1647 GTAGMGLMMAGQEKA
+1647 GTAGMGLMMAGNEKG
-1662 GMAAMGAS
+1662 GMAMMGAS
-1670 AVAGLAPMLTN
+1670 AVAGLAPMLAS

-1696 IVAFNMALDKAK
+1696 LVAFNMALDKAK

-1765 SDFGKSLLADIEA
+1765 SDFGKSLLADIET

-1858 KKTFET
+1858 KKTFQT
-1864 SKKMVDYA
+1864 SKKMIDYA
-1872 SGQSFSYW
+1872 SGQGFSYL
-1880 NALNAFGGIGSVSQ
+1880 NALGSYGGLMSATSTGQITGIAGGAIGRFGIGGI
-1894 QFGPIVGGALGKF
+1894 
-1907 SMFDRNKNTSTLIG
+1907 DRKKNTSTLIG
-1921 PGGTMASAESA
+1921 TGGTLASAESA
-1932 RKGEKGTWHQVQQSI
+1932 RRGEKGLSHQIQQAI
-1947 NPYIYQ
+1947 NPAIYQ
-1953 DWYDPKKSGMDKAL
+1953 DWYDDSKSGMDKFL
-1967 SVLTFGT
+1967 SVISLGT
-1974 TSAYFQI
+1974 TSTYFQI

-2008 IIDSLNKQYDIRLKS
+2008 IIDSLNKQYDIKLKT
-2023 AKTEKERAKIQEE
+2023 AKTDKEREKIQEE
-2036 RRAALD
+2036 RAGALD
-2042 GVNAQNQNQINTI
+2042 AVNKQNQGQLNAI
-2055 LASKDKIGE
+2055 LASKDKLGSV
-2064 DAWNAA
+2064 AWDAA

-2082 PQAALKD
+2082 PMAAVKD
-2089 AALLQLE
+2089 AALLQL
-2096 GMADSAFK
+2096 GNMPDSAFK

-2178 YDAAMKN
+2178 YDKAMANAGFDEKGNRVSEADAAKN
-2185 ATTDEQ
+2185 RATA
-2191 RAKARGDRQEQID
+2191 RANRQSEIDDIKA
-2204 SIKEAV
+2204 AV

-2248 GVTKAELKIMADP
+2248 SVTKLELGKMKDA
-2261 KLGGDPRYQYILDN
+2261 DPRYQYIFDN

-2331 AMDRTAKEKA
+2331 AQDRTTKEKA

-2365 PVKVA
+2365 PVNVT

-2477 GLAADQGYRE
+2477 GLAVDQGYRE

-2497 EETIKDI
+2497 EETIIDI
-2504 QDQSKAYNI
+2504 QNQAKAYNI

-2542 SSSDPDWKL
+2542 SSSDPDWKI

-2566 AALNDAIKANE
+2566 AVLNDAIKANE

-2618 LKDGKLDSKEIADYL
+2618 LKDGKLDAKEIADYL

-2689 EISDKQLLIAGFQQE
+2689 EISDKQLLIAGFQQQ
-2704 IDKLNDKIEDGQ
+2704 IDELNDKIEDGQ

-2986 KDLAGLLQSIR
+2986 KDLAGLLSSIR
-2997 EIDSTWTNIL
+2997 QIDATWTNIL

-3021 SVQDSINKIGGVGAT
+3021 SVQDSINAIGGVGAT
-3036 AYVAPESTAEDV
+3036 AYVAPESTAEDI
-3048 AAAEKFDSVVAELDH
+3048 AAAAKFDSVVAELDH

-3117 NNPGGRNKNTFQY
+3117 NNTGGGGGVNSFQY

-3208 LDIKPKSA
+3208 LDIKPKSS

-3227 QGRYWGELERLYEGS
+3227 SGRYWGELERLYEGS

-3282 FHQLAEQPKASSSP
+3282 WHQLAEQPKASSSP

-3427 KEMKSNLGDNLTA
+3427 KEMKSSLGDNLTA

-3450 KLLKPAMNLVSK
+3450 KLLKPAVNKISK
-3462 VIPQGAKNFL
+3462 IIPQGVKNFVSDPVKGL
-3472 ANQGIDMFSKLS
+3472 GIDMFSKLS

-3547 NLINYRKGWIV
+3547 NLINYREGWILK
-3558 EDQERIALGLK
+3558 DKALIDLGMKSDL
-3569 YDVPPD
+3569 PPN
-3575 IFGTLGEYTTHPTT
+3575 IFSTLGEYTTYPTT
-3589 AQGTNKEAIDLIANL
+3589 AQGSNKEAIDLIANL

-3626 GFRMMPNTLGMMNGL
+3626 GFRMMRNTRDMMHGIE
-3641 DWMKQWGHPM
+3641 WMKQWGHPM
-3651 EVLAPGAAYAH
+3651 EVMAPGAAYAH
-3662 GWLPNA
+3662 GWLDNA
-3668 ADLIKASGKPAPR
+3668 ADLIAASGKPRPR
-3681 SDDLKN
+3681 ADDLEN

-3692 WFGQGIKPGESW
+3692 WFGKGIKPGESW

-3741 GPDVRGLK
+3741 GSDVRGLT

-3773 TNYILKEVKPL
+3773 TNYILKEVNPL
-3784 GLNIPGK
+3784 GLNIPGQ
-3791 GGFERVDYHVGH
+3791 GGFERYPASIGS

-3863 TIDSISELTS
+3863 PIDSISELTS
-3873 NSVSPDYIA
+3873 NSVSTDYIA

-3889 TMSAVAEKL
+3889 TLSAVAEKL
-3898 RTNALEKQ
+3898 RTDALEKQ

-3975 LHDGGEVGHRHLSA
+3975 LDDGGEVEHRHDKS
-3989 GHMASDYKA
+3989 K
-3998 RKPWY
+3998 
-4003 KKVGNFIAEAVKETG
+4003 GNFFSRFNPVNAFSSMFSGMFNLGGSKTFKKSTNIKSKITQQQKDYMALQT
-4018 RSAEWL
+4018 
-4024 AHLNSQLMYGDKSPT
+4024 SQLLSGYTSAFNLKNKTSPEIF
-4039 GFVIKKLTGTSLPE
+4039 GSKKLGVLADVLGVLPGVGLA
-4053 PKFISKNNQDTYDA
+4053 T
-4067 IAALRAAGMDSE
+4067 RAA
-4079 ANKAFA
+4079 N
-4085 MKTGMSGLNVG
+4085 
-4096 SLFVGGAL
+4096 
-4104 GSGLT
+4104 
-4109 RSAIS
+4109 R
-4114 AYGATKGV
+4114 AT
-4122 PALGTLLPTGSLSY
+4122 S
-4136 GTKAG
+4136 
-4141 LGAASNLGSSAYLS
+4141 
-4155 TTKAFTPKTT
+4155 
-4165 VHAMGPEGFNS
+4165 
-4176 PSLVQKSVTTKEN
+4176 
-4189 PITKSLKELFG
+4189 IT
-4200 KATNAISSGVKGIV
+4200 
-4214 PNILQ
+4214 LQ
-4219 NPLMT
+4219 NPLLT
-4224 RVASMFPKIN
+4224 KASSMFPKIN
-4234 SFTIPKIISTIKQKK
+4234 SFTIPKAISNIKQKK
-4249 GIELSPWEKAQKDAM
+4249 GIKLSPWEKAQKDAM
-4264 ELANSGGFTP
+4264 ELAESGGFTP
-4274 IESLMSAKYSTLV
+4274 IESLLSADYYKLV
-4287 QELSALTPKSG
+4287 NELSALTPKSG
-4298 TFKAP
+4298 TFRAP
-4303 KSGIEYG
+4303 KSGTQYG
-4310 YHFYPG
+4310 YNFYPA
-4316 KVSQLDDESRLIPGI
+4316 KVSKLDDESTVRANI
-4331 ENFSISGH
+4331 ENFAVSGH
-4339 LGEALGPAHK
+4339 LGEQIGPPHK
-4349 IAVTDLVSGTP
+4349 MVVTDLVSGQQA
-4360 IASLTWD
+4360 ASLTWD

-4372 IGMAQTLKAYQDQG
+4372 IAMAKTEKAYEGQG
-4386 IMRWLNEYA
+4386 LMRWLNEYA

-4408 EEGKGY
+4408 EQGKGY
-4414 STAIGGIMP
+4414 STAIGGVMP
-4423 DKIVVDRP
+4423 DKIVIDRP
-4431 LPINLAIL
+4431 LPINLAIY
-4439 EALKTSGIGSVFED
+4439 EALKTSGLGSSFED
-4453 HIKRLGPGLNIR
+4453 RIQKMTASLTSTRAVPNEQQGLN
-4465 TIPPAIRTPAL
+4465 TVSDWTDL
-4476 PDPVPLRSSREDFL
+4476 SVEDFL
-4490 DWMRRAQEPNVIPK
+4490 NWTRRAQEPSVIPK
-4504 PDTVTT
+4504 PTTATTGPSKPVFDWLSGTWSSVTKDTDVIPKPTT
-4510 EPSRSVFDWLR
+4510 AKTGPFRSVFDWLR
-4521 GTWSRVTKDPD
+4521 GTWSRVTQDTD
-4532 VISKPDTPAFTEP
+4532 VIPKPDTPVFPEP
-4545 TGRLIFPLNQSGT
+4545 TGRIIFPLNGRGT
-4558 IFRDDGTLA
+4558 ILRDDSTLG

-4575 GPDDVYRNYLD
+4575 GSDSREAALMD
-4586 EALISSI
+4586 ESLILSI
-4593 GRAAIRKGNDGN
+4593 GRAAIRKGTDGH

-4692 QIKSVDSQKIR
+4692 QIKSIDSQKIR